1 MKLVLSSNS
10 SLLAFTKQVSSQ
22 ETLFAFPP
30 SIYYPILVLG
40 IIAAGCVFTGTN
52 PGYTPLE
59 LEHHLRASRAQMII
73 CEPELLSPI
82 LATSVGTDLLAEH
95 HAAGTPRILIFDHHI
110 HPSTPN
116 HSPHQSGYASW
127 RTLLRPGVSRPWQRI
142 DSLAVAST
150 TTAMLLFSSGTSGL
164 PKPVSL
170 THTNLTAQHDLAIAY
185 TSPAGDPHTTSQPP
199 WRPIRRLS
207 FLPAFHAATVPNVHV
222 SPIRSGEVTYVL
234 PRFAVEPVLRSI
246 ARFQI
251 TDTVIV
257 PPCVLAVV
265 NAPPALLADPACNL
279 SSLRWARVG
288 AAPLGKDVQA
298 RFQALLDRKIEDG
311 GTGGTGWLTQ
321 IWGMTETSCL
331 ALQFAPGEGDASGS
345 VGRPIAGL
353 DVKVVDDEG
362 KEVVEEVVGV
372 EGRTVIRGELCVRG
386 PTVVPGYVDVSSG
399 EMVRKEW
406 DEEGFFH
413 TGDVVERDVRT
424 GLWFIVDRKKE
435 LIKVRGFQV
444 APPEIEA
451 VLLAHPDV
459 LDAAVIGVFDNTTQ
473 SELPRAYI
481 VKRETSSEQQ
491 TRESVKKWVSQ
502 RLAKYKCLEG
512 GVVFMEAIPKTA
524 SGKILKRVLRDMA
537 KTEMGRESKL

>member
-1 MKLVLSSNS
+1 MKL
-10 SLLAFTKQVSSQ
+10 
-22 ETLFAFPP
+22 
-30 SIYYPILVLG
+30 IYYPILVLG

-170 THTNLTAQHDLAIAY
+170 THTNLIAQHDLAIAY

-265 NAPPALLADPACNL
+265 NAPPALLADPACSL

-386 PTVVPGYVDVSSG
+386 PTVVPGYVD
-399 EMVRKEW
+399 
-406 DEEGFFH
+406 
-413 TGDVVERDVRT
+413 
-424 GLWFIVDRKKE
+424 E